1 LNANSSSTGFSGP
14 ASGAIVPPAGKGL
27 EGDLMTDASVATGR
41 EFRIGPVFSRAWS
54 VYIANFLMFTLV
66 ALVISLPNLLS
77 GEGQTPSGIFW
88 NFAVFIFWMIANTVG
103 LAVILY
109 GAFQAMRGRA
119 VVIGEAIRRG
129 LSRFW
134 PIVGLAILQ
143 WLGIAVGFLLFIV
156 PGIMLA
162 VRWSVALPAC
172 VVEGLGP
179 TASMGRSAELTKGH
193 RWKIFGVYLL
203 IMIIAL
209 IFIGIIGALV
219 AGLFG
224 SPFSAAAL
232 ERGIGIG
239 TLLWLIVTAIYTAYF
254 NIFVV
259 MMYNDLRA
267 AKEGIDT
274 DQIAAVFD

>member
-1 LNANSSSTGFSGP
+1 
-14 ASGAIVPPAGKGL
+14 
-27 EGDLMTDASVATGR
+27 
-41 EFRIGPVFSRAWS
+41 
-54 VYIANFLMFTLV
+54 
-66 ALVISLPNLLS
+66 
-77 GEGQTPSGIFW
+77 
-88 NFAVFIFWMIANTVG
+88 
-103 LAVILY
+103 
-109 GAFQAMRGRA
+109 
-119 VVIGEAIRRG
+119 
-129 LSRFW
+129 
-134 PIVGLAILQ
+134 
-143 WLGIAVGFLLFIV
+143 
-156 PGIMLA
+156 MLA
-162 VRWSVALPAC
+162 VGPKPSTTQAGRATDQRTASMMP
-172 VVEGLGP
+172 GTMKSRNP

-203 IMIIAL
+203 IMIIAA
-209 IFIGIIGALV
+209 IFLGIIGTLV